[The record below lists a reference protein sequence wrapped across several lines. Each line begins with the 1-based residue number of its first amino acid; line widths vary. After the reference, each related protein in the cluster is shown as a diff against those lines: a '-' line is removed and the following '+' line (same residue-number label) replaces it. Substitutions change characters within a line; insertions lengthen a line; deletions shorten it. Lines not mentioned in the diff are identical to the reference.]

1 MMDAHIQKFLDYLM
15 VERGLSKNTI
25 ASYALDVAQF
35 AAYSDE
41 MGVDTV
47 KGIHEELITKFIAR
61 LRREKYAASSV
72 ERKFA
77 ALRTFLKFLQREGD
91 ISGDP
96 ASAIENP
103 RPAKPLPKILTED
116 DIVRLLS
123 QPDLSEPNGIR
134 DRAMLETMY
143 ATGLRVSELVNLL
156 TNDVNL
162 GVGFVRCVGKGSKE
176 RVVPIGDIAVGMIR
190 RYLNESRPIFAKGLR
205 NEYLFITRL
214 GGPMTRVGFWKI
226 VKKYAKSAG
235 ITKQITPHVLRHSFA
250 THLLEHGADIRSIQ
264 EMLGH
269 ADIATTQVYTHVTR
283 EHLREVYRKS
293 HPRA

>member
-15 VERGLSKNTI
+15 VERGLSENTI
-25 ASYALDVAQF
+25 ASYARDIAQF

-47 KGIHEELITKFIAR
+47 KGIREELITQFIAR
-61 LRREKYAASSV
+61 LRREKYAAASV

-96 ASAIENP
+96 AGFIENP

-116 DIVRLLS
+116 DIVRLLN

-190 RYLNESRPIFAKGLR
+190 RYLNESRPVFAKGRR

-214 GGPMTRVGFWKI
+214 GGPMTRVSFWKI
-226 VKKYAKSAG
+226 VKKHAESAG

-283 EHLREVYRKS
+283 DHLREVYRKS

>member
-1 MMDAHIQKFLDYLM
+1 MDVHIQRFLDYLL
-15 VERGLSKNTI
+15 VERGLSENTI
-25 ASYALDVAQF
+25 ASYARDIVQF

-47 KGIHEELITKFIAR
+47 KGIREELLNQFIAR
-61 LRREKYAASSV
+61 LRRERYATTSV
-72 ERKFA
+72 ARKLA
-77 ALRTFLKFLQREGD
+77 AIRTFLKFLQREGD
-91 ISGDP
+91 ITGDP
-96 ASAIENP
+96 ASTIENP

-116 DIVRLLS
+116 EIVRFLK
-123 QPDLSEPNGIR
+123 QPDLSEHNGIR

-143 ATGLRVSELVNLL
+143 ATGLRVSELINLL

-162 GVGFVRCVGKGSKE
+162 DVGFVRCIGKGSKE
-176 RVVPIGDIAVGMIR
+176 RVVPIGDVAAGMIR
-190 RYLNESRPIFAKGLR
+190 RYLDECRPSFAKGLR
-205 NEYLFITRL
+205 NEYLFITYL

-226 VKKYAKSAG
+226 VKKHAKSAG

-269 ADIATTQVYTHVTR
+269 ADVATTQVYTHVTR
-283 EHLREVYRKS
+283 DHLREVYKKS